1 MPPFAIA
8 AVHRVGVVGRSN
20 TPGIAKP
27 LARLAVFLAAR
38 GLSVHMETET
48 AALTKLSGIK
58 TANLDD
64 LGDAVDAMI
73 VVGGDGTMLS
83 VARMLAPR
91 QVPLIGINL
100 GRLGFLTDIALDDM
114 ESALAAMFDGA
125 LSVEDRIMLT
135 AAVERGGKEQFSNLA
150 FNDVVVNRGGLGGMI
165 DLAISI
171 GESYVCD
178 LRADGVIVATPTG
191 STAYAMSAHGP
202 IVHPSLRAWSLVPIS
217 PHALTNRPIVIGD
230 DERVAI
236 TITGAREATI
246 HWDGHHHLE
255 LYEGDRIVVQAA
267 PHTVRLLHPKGYD
280 YFAMLRQKLHWSASP
295 LSPVLRSH
303 SSGRGKQ
310 NRAAAAVR
318 KK

>member
-1 MPPFAIA
+1 MGRMSPFAIA

-64 LGDAVDAMI
+64 AVDVMI
-73 VVGGDGTMLS
+73 VVGADGTMLS
-83 VARMLAPR
+83 VARMLAPK

-125 LSVEDRIMLT
+125 LSIEERIMLT
-135 AAVERGGKEQFSNLA
+135 AAVERGGRELFSNLA

-202 IVHPSLRAWSLVPIS
+202 IVHPSMRAWSLVPIS

-236 TITGAREATI
+236 TITGAREAAI
-246 HWDGHHHLE
+246 HCDGHHHHE
-255 LYEGDRIVVQAA
+255 LYEGD
-267 PHTVRLLHPKGYD
+267 
-280 YFAMLRQKLHWSASP
+280 
-295 LSPVLRSH
+295 
-303 SSGRGKQ
+303 
-310 NRAAAAVR
+310 
-318 KK
+318 

>member
-1 MPPFAIA
+1 MGRMSPFAIA

-64 LGDAVDAMI
+64 LGDAVDVMI

-83 VARMLAPR
+83 VARMLAPK

-125 LSVEDRIMLT
+125 LSIEERIMLT
-135 AAVERGGKEQFSNLA
+135 AAVERG
-150 FNDVVVNRGGLGGMI
+150 
-165 DLAISI
+165 
-171 GESYVCD
+171 
-178 LRADGVIVATPTG
+178 
-191 STAYAMSAHGP
+191 
-202 IVHPSLRAWSLVPIS
+202 
-217 PHALTNRPIVIGD
+217 
-230 DERVAI
+230 
-236 TITGAREATI
+236 
-246 HWDGHHHLE
+246 
-255 LYEGDRIVVQAA
+255 
-267 PHTVRLLHPKGYD
+267 
-280 YFAMLRQKLHWSASP
+280 
-295 LSPVLRSH
+295 
-303 SSGRGKQ
+303 
-310 NRAAAAVR
+310 
-318 KK
+318 